1 MSFSVF
7 IVSFFT
13 WVVLTWSL
21 DWQELLVG
29 LVVSTVISVI
39 FKRHYR
45 IKFGKK
51 FFGGLLKFVFIY
63 IPVFIWE
70 MFKANLDVASRTL
83 FPKGN
88 LKPGFVKI
96 RTNLNSDV
104 AKLTLANS
112 ITLTPGTI
120 TMDVVGDEL
129 YVHWID
135 VLGTD
140 EESKKTFYGKF
151 EKILKGVYE

>member
-13 WVVLTWSL
+13 WVILTWSV

-29 LVVSTVISVI
+29 FIVSVVISVI
-39 FKRHYR
+39 FRKYYR
-45 IKFGKK
+45 IKFSKN
-51 FFGGLLKFVFIY
+51 FFPGLLKFVFVY
-63 IPVFIWE
+63 IPIFIWE
-70 MFKANLDVASRTL
+70 MFKANLDVASKTL

-88 LKPGFVKI
+88 LRPGFVKI
-96 RTNLNSDV
+96 RTSLNSDV

-120 TMDVVGDEL
+120 TMDIVDDMLYIHWINVVG
-129 YVHWID
+129 
-135 VLGTD
+135 TD
-140 EESKKTFYGKF
+140 DESKKAFYGKF